1 MVRLWAALMDVGP
14 PPAPT
19 HARSI
24 TRPIFPP
31 LHPPLPPSSSA
42 TVRLS
47 TYLFSY
53 LRLHVDPCLSFR
65 GGKLSSGI
73 LFGLPRILDTV
84 HPLERNED
92 RAMVSG

>member
-19 HARSI
+19 HARST

-65 GGKLSSGI
+65 GGKIVEWNS
-73 LFGLPRILDTV
+73 FRIAENLGHGT
-84 HPLERNED
+84 P
-92 RAMVSG
+92 AGT

>member
-19 HARSI
+19 HARST

-31 LHPPLPPSSSA
+31 LHPPLSPSSSV
-42 TVRLS
+42 TV
-47 TYLFSY
+47 YLFSY

-65 GGKLSSGI
+65 GGKIVEWNS
-73 LFGLPRILDTV
+73 FRIAEN
-84 HPLERNED
+84 LEP
-92 RAMVSG
+92 AGT